1 MKKETNLVLLWNKIS
16 IIMSFRYFLV
26 IVSLAFASLLCNA
39 KECKEAIR
47 LLEKGKALYEN
58 ERYMEA
64 TASFIDAMKA
74 AKKQGDAR
82 TYTRG
87 LYDLGMVY
95 VRMDDMERA
104 LYYFGMCYERAKNT
118 GDEVM
123 QGKCASYMSTCYA
136 FATNLGMARKFYS
149 LQLQL
154 PHESENLKQ
163 YYMLY
168 NGGLICFLEKKYDKA
183 STQFH
188 LAIECVK
195 KHRLDR
201 KYLQAVYGLMVY
213 IQIRKNNTE
222 EALRCCEEYRKSA
235 QDGKRKLWKEAYYE
249 MLCDVYSAAGDSMKG
264 RMYRRMADSTFN
276 ARIAKQQIKAIDNRI
291 VKFEGKTNRDDIQEL
306 NSTVYRQWQFIIAC
320 VAFVVVLIILFVVIA
335 MKNRSLK
342 HAYRLVISKNR
353 ELVIAGQM
361 SHKIRQHGGEASA
374 DGSPAPA
381 SMPEEKRKTDIG
393 AESQEA
399 TPNDILLTQDQIDD
413 LLQKVSAVMGDV
425 DVISRGDFTLVA
437 LAQMVGSNTRYV
449 SWVINN
455 TYHKNF
461 KTLLNEYRIRE
472 VCRRMEDTA
481 NFGHLTIQALSNSL
495 GYSSPSNFLRAF
507 KNVNGMTPSMYQKLI
522 SEKKIDEAGE

>member
-1 MKKETNLVLLWNKIS
+1 MIFKYI
-16 IIMSFRYFLV
+16 LV
-26 IVSLAFASLLCNA
+26 IISLVSASLFCNA
-39 KECKEAIR
+39 KTCDKAVKQ
-47 LLEKGKALYEN
+47 LEEGKILYEN
-58 ERYMEA
+58 ERYSEA
-64 TASFIDAMKA
+64 TTFLLNAMKM
-74 AKKQGDAR
+74 AKEQGDVQ
-82 TYTRG
+82 TYTKG
-87 LYDLGMVY
+87 LYNLGMVY

-104 LYYFGMCYERAKNT
+104 LYYFSMCYERAKNT

-123 QGKCASYMSTCYA
+123 QGMCASYMATCYA
-136 FATNLGMARKFYS
+136 FAMNLDMARKFYS

-154 PHESENLKQ
+154 PNESENLKQ

-168 NGGLICFLEKKYDKA
+168 NGGLICFLEKKYDRA
-183 STQFH
+183 ALQFH

-201 KYLQAVYGLMVY
+201 KYLQTVYGLMVY
-213 IQIRKNNTE
+213 IQIQKNNTE
-222 EALRCCEEYRKSA
+222 EALRCCEEYRRSA

-264 RMYRRMADSTFN
+264 KMYRRMADSTFN
-276 ARIAKQQIKAIDNRI
+276 ARIEKQQIKAIDNRI
-291 VKFEGKTNRDDIQEL
+291 VKFEGKTNRDDIQAL

-320 VAFVVVLIILFVVIA
+320 VAFFVVLIILFVVIV

-361 SHKIRQHGGEASA
+361 SQKIRQHGGEAPA
-374 DGSPAPA
+374 DGNPAPA
-381 SMPEEKRKTDIG
+381 SVPEEKRETAIDR
-393 AESQEA
+393 ESQEA
-399 TPNDILLTQDQIDD
+399 TPNDILLTQAQIDE

-425 DVISRGDFTLVA
+425 DVISRSDFTLVA

-472 VCRRMEDTA
+472 VCRRMEDTE

-522 SEKKIDEAGE
+522 NEKKG

>member
-1 MKKETNLVLLWNKIS
+1 
-16 IIMSFRYFLV
+16 MSFRYFIV
-26 IVSLAFASLLCNA
+26 IVSLAFTSLLCNA
-39 KECKEAIR
+39 KECKEAIIQ
-47 LLEKGKALYEN
+47 LEKGKALYEN

-104 LYYFGMCYERAKNT
+104 LYYFSMCYERAKNT

-123 QGKCASYMSTCYA
+123 QGKCASYMATCYA
-136 FATNLGMARKFYS
+136 FATNLDMARKFYS
-149 LQLQL
+149 LQLKL

-168 NGGLICFLEKKYDKA
+168 NGGLICFLEKKYDRA
-183 STQFH
+183 ALQFH

-201 KYLQAVYGLMVY
+201 KYLQTVYGLMVY
-213 IQIRKNNTE
+213 IQIQKNNTE
-222 EALRCCEEYRKSA
+222 EALRCCEEYRRSA
-235 QDGKRKLWKEAYYE
+235 QNGKRKLWKEAYYE

-264 RMYRRMADSTFN
+264 KMYRRMADSTFN
-276 ARIAKQQIKAIDNRI
+276 ARIEKQQIKAIDNRI
-291 VKFEGKTNRDDIQEL
+291 VKFEGKTNWDDIQAL
-306 NSTVYRQWQFIIAC
+306 NSTVYRQWQFIIVC
-320 VAFVVVLIILFVVIA
+320 VLFVMVLIILFVVIV

-361 SHKIRQHGGEASA
+361 SQKIRQHGGEAPV
-374 DGSPAPA
+374 DDNPAPA
-381 SMPEEKRKTDIG
+381 SVPEEKRETAIEG
-393 AESQEA
+393 ESQET
-399 TPNDILLTQDQIDD
+399 TPNDILLTQTQIDE
-413 LLQKVSAVMGDV
+413 LLQKVSAAMGDV

-472 VCRRMEDTA
+472 VCRRMEDKA